1 MHVRRL
7 CESTMNGGYGYTPQQ
22 VGELTLD
29 QVFMLL
35 VDKDNLRSGPHAI
48 KQISGVEALDYA
60 RDGKMQGRTD
70 TGEVITARVVGKSLC
85 ARLNEEAKARE
96 EAERAAAL
104 AAAKPKKRRK
114 GTFEKEA

>member
-7 CESTMNGGYGYTPQQ
+7 CESTMNGGNGYTPEQ
-22 VGELTLD
+22 VGEMTLD

-35 VDKDNLRSGPHAI
+35 VEKENLRSGPHAV
-48 KQISGVEALDYA
+48 KQVSGFEALDYA

-85 ARLNEEAKARE
+85 ARLNEEAKAKE
-96 EAERAAAL
+96 EKERAAQ
-104 AAAKPKKRRK
+104 AAAKPKKRRR
-114 GTFEKEA
+114 GNGE

>member
-7 CESTMNGGYGYTPQQ
+7 CENPMNGGCGYTPQQ

-35 VDKDNLRSGPHAI
+35 VEKENLRSGPHAV
-48 KQISGVEALDYA
+48 KQVSGLEALDYA

-70 TGEVITARVVGKSLC
+70 SGEVITARIVGKSLC
-85 ARLNEEAKARE
+85 ARLNEEAAARE
-96 EAERAAAL
+96 EAERAAAD
-104 AAAKPKKRRK
+104 AAKQKKRRK
-114 GTFEKEA
+114 RGTE